1 MEQEMYALKDIYAK
15 MYESFIK
22 KDRKLYD
29 EIFTNSFCLKHFTG
43 ITQTKEE
50 LWKDIADGQLNYFA
64 ADTESI
70 DVTVV
75 NNSAKVVGRT
85 KCSAAVYGGAE
96 ASYNLQ
102 QSLQAI
108 KENDKWMFTES
119 STSTY

>member
-1 MEQEMYALKDIYAK
+1 MNALKEIYAK

-50 LWKDIADGQLNYFA
+50 LWKDIADGQLNYFT

-75 NNSAKVVGRT
+75 NDSAQVVGRT
-85 KCSAAVYGGAE
+85 KCNAAVYGGAE

-102 QSLQAI
+102 QSLKAI
-108 KENDKWMFTES
+108 KENGKWMLTES